1 MERKRF
7 SWLLN
12 AVILT
17 AFIAIGGFLGHS
29 ILILRSALR
38 SGSQYQVLPD
48 QSILRLDF
56 HFYSFGWGLL
66 LARKAR
72 RPNGKSAGAAEDR
85 CGKRYDVER
94 CPSNNASRVDS
105 RDESI
110 S

>member
-29 ILILRSALR
+29 VLVIGSVLFN
-38 SGSQYQVLPD
+38 GSQYQVLPD

-56 HFYSFGWGLL
+56 ISTPWFG
-66 LARKAR
+66 
-72 RPNGKSAGAAEDR
+72 STR
-85 CGKRYDVER
+85 CLRGSMVER
-94 CPSNNASRVDS
+94 AKCWRGGRSLQART
-105 RDESI
+105 RT
-110 S
+110 